1 MKKLFAM
8 ILALCLVFGLV
19 ACGGNGDTASETTEA
34 TEPQLISGTY
44 VLCKADVSGDILEKD
59 QLEEFGMIETT
70 SITFNGDGTGIFR
83 MDGEELDM
91 KYDLQYIIDPYF
103 EDESEKFAY
112 ELKDGILSVHLNEDQ
127 IFYYELAK

>member
-8 ILALCLVFGLV
+8 IMVICLVFGLV
-19 ACGGNGDTASETTEA
+19 ACGGNGDTAPETTEA
-34 TEPQLISGTY
+34 KLISGTY

-91 KYDLQYIIDPYF
+91 KYDFEYIIDPYF
-103 EDESEKFAY
+103 EDESEKFSY
-112 ELKDGILSVHLNEDQ
+112 ELNDSILSVYLSEDQ